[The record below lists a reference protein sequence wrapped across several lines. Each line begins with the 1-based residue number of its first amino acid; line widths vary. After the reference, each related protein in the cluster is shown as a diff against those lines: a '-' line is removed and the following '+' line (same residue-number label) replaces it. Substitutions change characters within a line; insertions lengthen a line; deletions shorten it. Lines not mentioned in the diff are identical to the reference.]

1 MWPMWTKQFI
11 GLDISTAIIKAV
23 RIERNKR
30 VWRLL
35 ENHLLPLPE
44 GVIKPSFK
52 NDNILDVGRFAE
64 TVQLLVRN
72 LEVKTAT
79 VGLSLP
85 SEIVKTLIQGY
96 EKLPDSR
103 AEVEKF
109 IGWSMERSFHFPV
122 QSAKI
127 GYQSIGQ
134 DPAGLNQLL
143 VTVAMRSVVAQ
154 YETLLQRL
162 GLDTRVVRP
171 AGINLFN
178 FFCPRLPR
186 SGTHAFL
193 GLFENYFN
201 FLVFQ
206 DTQLTFF
213 HGVKRGFAD
222 LQFFQDVDMTLQHY
236 VETNPGK
243 KIRRLSVGSQVGYHK
258 ELREVLG
265 NLIDVQVDIL
275 QEAQLI
281 ASDFRVDEPLE
292 QLKLSALA
300 SAIGAAQS
308 MAH

>member
-1 MWPMWTKQFI
+1 MWPKWTRHFI
-11 GLDISTAIIKAV
+11 GLDISTAAIKAV
-23 RIERNKR
+23 RIERR
-30 VWRLL
+30 QRAWRLL
-35 ENHLLPLPE
+35 DSHLLPLPE
-44 GVIKPSFK
+44 GVLKPSFK
-52 NDNILDVGRFAE
+52 SENITDLGRFAE
-64 TVQLLVRN
+64 TVQLLVHN
-72 LEVKTAT
+72 LDVKSAT

-96 EKLPDSR
+96 QKLPDSR

-109 IGWSMERSFHFPV
+109 IGWSMERAFHFPV
-122 QSAKI
+122 QSAQI
-127 GYQSIGQ
+127 GYQNIGP
-134 DPAGLNQLL
+134 DAAGATQLL
-143 VTVAMRSVVAQ
+143 VTVAMRNVVAQ
-154 YETLLQRL
+154 YETALKRQ

-171 AGINLFN
+171 AGISLFN
-178 FFCPRLPR
+178 FFAPRLPR

-201 FLVFQ
+201 FMVFQ

-236 VETNPGK
+236 IESNPGK

-281 ASDFRVDEPLE
+281 ASDFRVQEPLE
-292 QLKLSALA
+292 QLKLSAFA
-300 SAIGAAQS
+300 SAMGAAQS
-308 MAH
+308 LAR

>member
-134 DPAGLNQLL
+134 DPAGVNQLL

>member
-1 MWPMWTKQFI
+1 MWPVGTKQFI
-11 GLDISTAIIKAV
+11 GLDIAATTIKAV
-23 RIERNKR
+23 RIARVKR
-30 VWRLL
+30 TWRLL
-35 ENHLLPLPE
+35 ENHVLPLPE
-44 GVIKPSFK
+44 GVLKPSFK
-52 NDNILDVGRFAE
+52 NDNIVDTGRFTE
-64 TVQLLVRN
+64 TLRLLVSH

-96 EKLPDSR
+96 QKLPDSR

-122 QSAKI
+122 QSAQI
-127 GYQSIGQ
+127 GYQAIGQ
-134 DPAGLNQLL
+134 DADGVNQLL
-143 VTVAMRSVVAQ
+143 VTVAMRNVVAQ
-154 YETLLQRL
+154 YEALLQRL
-162 GLDTRVVRP
+162 GLDPRVVRP

-206 DTQLTFF
+206 DAQLTFF

-236 VETNPGK
+236 VETNPGE
-243 KIRRLSVGSQVGYHK
+243 KIRQLSVGSQVGYHK

-275 QEAQLI
+275 QESQLI

-292 QLKLSALA
+292 QLKLSSLA
-300 SAIGAAQS
+300 AAIGAAQS
-308 MAH
+308 LSH